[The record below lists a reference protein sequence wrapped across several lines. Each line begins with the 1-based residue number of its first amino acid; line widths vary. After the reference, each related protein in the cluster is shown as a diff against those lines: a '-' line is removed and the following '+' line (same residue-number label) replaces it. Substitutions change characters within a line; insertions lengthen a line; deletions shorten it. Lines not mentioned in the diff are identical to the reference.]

1 MATTDMPQID
11 CVVCDDGNQSQTLK
25 QVASESDPS
34 YNEVSCITDITY
46 VTINFS
52 VQLNLSLVAM
62 FCVTPVIL
70 LHFF

>member
-46 VTINFS
+46 VTINFLCS
-52 VQLNLSLVAM
+52 
-62 FCVTPVIL
+62 
-70 LHFF
+70 